1 MNPEALASEL
11 EREPFRP
18 LRLHLSN
25 GRTVKIDD
33 PDVAVISNLSV
44 YLFKVRRDHRRMAD
58 DTQVISLRHIVS
70 IKSRFKPLDSG
81 TAGRKGKPA
90 AQPRR

>member
-18 LRLHLSN
+18 LRLHLSD

-44 YLFKVRRDHRRMAD
+44 YLFKVRRDHRRIAD

-70 IKSRFKPLDSG
+70 FEPLDSG
-81 TAGRKGKPA
+81 RAGRRSKPGA
-90 AQPRR
+90 PPGR

>member
-11 EREPFRP
+11 EKEPFRP
-18 LRLHLSN
+18 LRLRLSD
-25 GRTVKIDD
+25 GRTVEIDD
-33 PDVAVISNLSV
+33 PDVAVISNLAV

-70 IKSRFKPLDSG
+70 FEPLDSG
-81 TAGRKGKPA
+81 PAGRKGKPA